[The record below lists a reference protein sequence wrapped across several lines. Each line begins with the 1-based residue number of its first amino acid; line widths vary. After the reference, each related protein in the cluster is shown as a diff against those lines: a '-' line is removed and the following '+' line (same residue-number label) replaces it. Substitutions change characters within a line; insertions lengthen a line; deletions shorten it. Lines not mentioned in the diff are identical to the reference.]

1 MKVIFL
7 QDVKGQGKQGEIKDV
22 SDGYARNF
30 LIPKGLAVEATKTR
44 LKEIQEQ
51 QEKQRKTQEREKAE
65 AVKIQQKLSGQSVT
79 IKARTGGGD
88 KLFGAVTAKEIAET
102 IEKQFKVSV
111 DRKKVELAEP
121 IKHVGEYTVKLKIYP
136 SVQAE
141 IKVIVTAAD

>member
-7 QDVKGQGKQGEIKDV
+7 QDVKGQGKKGEIKEV

-44 LKEIQEQ
+44 MKEIQEQ
-51 QEKQRKTQEREKAE
+51 QEKQRKTQEKEKAE
-65 AVKIQQKLSGQSVT
+65 AVKIQQNLNGQSVT

-88 KLFGAVTAKEIAET
+88 KLFGAVTAKEIAEA
-102 IEKQFKVSV
+102 IEKQFKVNI
-111 DRKKVELAEP
+111 DRKKIELTEP
-121 IKHVGEYTVKLKIYP
+121 IKHLGEYSIKIKIYP

-141 IKVIVTAAD
+141 MQVIVTATD

>member
-7 QDVKGQGKQGEIKDV
+7 QDVKGQGKKGEIKEV

-44 LKEIQEQ
+44 MKEIQEQ
-51 QEKQRKTQEREKAE
+51 QEKQRKTQEKEKAE
-65 AVKIQQKLSGQSVT
+65 AVKIQQKLNGQSVT

-88 KLFGAVTAKEIAET
+88 KLFGAVTAKEIAEA
-102 IEKQFKVSV
+102 IEKQFKVNI
-111 DRKKVELAEP
+111 DRKKIELTEP
-121 IKHVGEYTVKLKIYP
+121 IKHLGEYSIKIKIYP

-141 IKVIVTAAD
+141 MQVIVTATD